1 MDSKPMSI
9 QSQFDNERHRLVNG
23 MTQEDRAWRKQ
34 WLKDQE
40 LSPHEPRTIPET
52 KNPIRRV
59 FRFPLDWAFSKLEP
73 YLVLHFLC

>member
-34 WLKDQE
+34 WLKDNHE
-40 LSPHEPRTIPET
+40 SHESSPIPEARY
-52 KNPIRRV
+52 PI
-59 FRFPLDWAFSKLEP
+59 
-73 YLVLHFLC
+73 C